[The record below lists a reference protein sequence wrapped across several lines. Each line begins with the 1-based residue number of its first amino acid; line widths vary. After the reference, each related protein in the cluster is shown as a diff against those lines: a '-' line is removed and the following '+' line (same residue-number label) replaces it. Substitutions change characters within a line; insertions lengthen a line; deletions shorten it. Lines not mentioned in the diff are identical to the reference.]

1 MVAYHTLNVR
11 KASTSLGGRFGGAG
25 DNVGW
30 KVTRKVDFVGKL
42 DNCCQCG
49 SGVVVQANWGLKAII
64 LKGAEG

>member
-1 MVAYHTLNVR
+1 MSGVN

-49 SGVVVQANWGLKAII
+49 SGVVVQANWV
-64 LKGAEG
+64 